1 MKILGIIL
9 MFVATAAVWGQ
20 VKAPIAERAKV
31 GTTVFPEVPLPP
43 QRTSEEFKVPLYC
56 TFESVDELKDWA
68 YNTTRFGG
76 GVETI
81 KFSNR
86 EVYYSVRT
94 FTSSTATYE
103 IIFFAE
109 NHRGK
114 IAPFV
119 AIPLKHHELRV
130 RVVGTQVIVEGFID
144 SEFTPMMAFSEA
156 MLPSLPEEPKA
167 QQNAAGQP
175 AKRPESK

>member
-9 MFVATAAVWGQ
+9 MFVATVAVWGQ
-20 VKAPIAERAKV
+20 DKAPIAERAKV

-68 YNTTRFGG
+68 YNTARFGG
-76 GVETI
+76 WVETI
-81 KFSNR
+81 KFSSR

-94 FTSSTATYE
+94 FTSSTSTCE

-109 NHRGK
+109 DHRGK

-119 AIPLKHHELRV
+119 AIPLKHHDLSV
-130 RVVGTQVIVEGFID
+130 KVAGNQVIVEAIID
-144 SEFTPMMAFSEA
+144 SVLTPIMSFSDA
-156 MLPSLPEEPKA
+156 ILPSLPEEPKA